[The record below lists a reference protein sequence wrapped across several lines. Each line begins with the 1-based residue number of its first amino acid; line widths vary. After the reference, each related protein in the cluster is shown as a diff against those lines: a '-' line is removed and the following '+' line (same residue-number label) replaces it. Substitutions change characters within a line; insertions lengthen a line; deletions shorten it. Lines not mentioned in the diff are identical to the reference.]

1 MSDASTAGPRGGWQG
16 LGWGERAALL
26 GLAGFT
32 LVAVFA
38 PWLAPD
44 DPFLRVGRSFAPP
57 SWPHPFGTDEIGR
70 DLLSRIILG
79 VRLTWLPGLAVIV
92 SGVLIGGTLG
102 VISGATGGLL
112 DLAID
117 RVTDLFIVI
126 PSTLIALAVV
136 ASLGAGTLHVVMALM
151 LFWWPWYSRIVRA
164 EIRALAATPHVEAA
178 RAAGVGRARLMTRYL
193 APGAL
198 PAVLVTAT
206 LDVANVVLIMSLL
219 SFLGLGAPAPQ
230 PELGA
235 MVARTLDHLTD
246 HWRLPIIPAAAVFL
260 LALCANHAGDGLRR
274 ILRHV

>member
-1 MSDASTAGPRGGWQG
+1 MSGVWRD

-26 GLAGFT
+26 ALLAFT

-38 PWLAPD
+38 PWLTPD
-44 DPFLRVGRSFAPP
+44 DPFLRAGHSYEPP

-70 DLLSRIILG
+70 DLFSRVVLG
-79 VRLTWLPGLAVIV
+79 VRLTWLPGLAVIA
-92 SGVLIGGTLG
+92 SGVVVGGTLG
-102 VISGATGGLL
+102 LVAGAAGGVV

-117 RVTDLFIVI
+117 RLTDLFIVV

-136 ASLGAGTLHVVMALM
+136 ATLGAGTLHVVMALM
-151 LFWWPWYSRIVRA
+151 LFWWPWYSRVVRA

-178 RAAGVGRARLMTRYL
+178 RVAGVGRARLMTRYL

-206 LDVANVVLIMSLL
+206 LDVANVVLTMSLL
-219 SFLGLGAPAPQ
+219 SFLGLGAPSPQ

-246 HWRLPIIPAAAVFL
+246 HWRLPIVPAAAVFL
-260 LALCANHAGDGLRR
+260 LALSANHAGDGLRR